1 MPEMQGA
8 TVAIFPVIL
17 CGGAGTRLWPA
28 SRPARPKQ
36 FIDFVSDLSL
46 FQETASRVNPLTVDG
61 GRLVVVAGAPHRSFI
76 VEQLAALGLDAV
88 VLLEPEGR
96 DSAPAMAAAAAWI
109 ASVAPDGVAL
119 FVASDHHIPD
129 DAAFRAPMKAAAEAA
144 GQGRIVTFGI
154 RPTDP
159 SSAYGYIHP
168 ETTGLSPVRAFVEKP
183 DRARAEAY
191 VRDGYLWNSGNF
203 MVRADVLLAQLDSF
217 APEVSAAARAALPD
231 ETSAVMMLTDAFRHA
246 PKISID
252 YAVMERSDRISVM
265 PVDYR
270 WSDLGAWDA
279 VQALGSGDRGDW
291 FATEGDVGLV
301 RAAKGMIVATA
312 GVSNI
317 AIIAEPDA
325 VLVCSLDRAQEVKGL
340 VERIRSAS
348 PAHAHGAVAVSGAWA
363 DRARSFDCWLRL
375 NALPI
380 WATIGVDDDGGFRE
394 TVQLSGAVSSEFR
407 RARVQTRQAYVY
419 AVAGAA
425 GWAGPWR
432 TLVGRALERFEATN
446 LRPDGLYRTRV
457 ASDGAVL
464 DDSASLYDQAFALF
478 AFAAAAS
485 AGIAPDMMAERAR
498 ALREA
503 LASLR
508 VPSGGWRETGEHPY
522 QANAHMHLLE
532 ACLAWEAVEPDG
544 EWRAMADEIV
554 ALARRAFIDSRGG
567 FLREFFDAEWRPA
580 SGEDGRLVEP
590 GHQFEWAWLLT
601 RWGRLRGE
609 AWALEAAV
617 RLYDIGARGVDQTRG
632 VAMDALNDDLSVRS
646 DQARLWPQ
654 TERLKA
660 ALILAEAA
668 EGGRRNLLVDDAR
681 KAMAGL
687 QGYLEPSGLWR
698 DKMQVDGS
706 FVDEPAP
713 ASSLYHIMVA
723 YEQIRAS
730 AAVLPELGWS
740 PVAPS

>member
-1 MPEMQGA
+1 M
-8 TVAIFPVIL
+8 AIFPVIL

-46 FQETASRVNPLTVDG
+46 FQETARRVAPLAADG
-61 GRLVVVAGAPHRSFI
+61 GRLMVVAGQAHRAFI
-76 VEQLAALGLDAV
+76 VEQLSALDLEAV
-88 VLLEPEGR
+88 ILLEPEGR
-96 DSAPAMAAAAAWI
+96 DSAPAMAAAAAWVARI
-109 ASVAPDGVAL
+109 APDGVAL

-129 DAAFRAPMKAAAEAA
+129 DAAFRDAVLEAAEAA
-144 GQGRIVTFGI
+144 RQGRIVTFGV

-168 ETTGLSPVRAFVEKP
+168 EMAGLSPVRAFVEKP
-183 DRARAEAY
+183 DRAQAEIY

-203 MVRADVLLAQLDSF
+203 MVRADLLLAQLDAF
-217 APEVSAAARAALPD
+217 APEVAATARAALPT
-231 ETSAVMMLTDAFRHA
+231 ESAAVMMLTDAFRHA

-279 VQALGSGDRGDW
+279 VEALGSGDRGDW
-291 FATEGDVGLV
+291 FATEGDTGLV

-317 AIIAEPDA
+317 AIIAERDA

-340 VERIRSAS
+340 VERIRTAS
-348 PAHAHGAVAVSGAWA
+348 PAHAQGAAVGRDTLA
-363 DRARSFDCWLRL
+363 DRARSFDRWMRL
-375 NALPI
+375 NALPV

-394 TVQLSGAVSSEFR
+394 TIELSGSVSGDFR
-407 RARVQTRQAYVY
+407 RARVQARQAYVY
-419 AVAGAA
+419 CAAGAA

-432 TLVGRALERFEATN
+432 SLVSRSLERFEATN
-446 LRPDGLYRTRV
+446 RRADDLYRTRV
-457 ASDGAVL
+457 SADGAVL
-464 DDSASLYDQAFALF
+464 DDAASLYDQAFALF
-478 AFAAAAS
+478 AFAAAARV
-485 AGIAPDMMAERAR
+485 GIAPGMMTERAHTVR
-498 ALREA
+498 DALSALRA
-503 LASLR
+503 
-508 VPSGGWRETGEHPY
+508 PTGGWRETGDHPY

-532 ACLAWEAVEPDG
+532 ACLAWEAIEPEG
-544 EWRAMADEIV
+544 VWREMADEIV
-554 ALARRAFIDSRGG
+554 ALARRAFIDPERG

-580 SGEDGRLVEP
+580 TGEDGRLVEP

-601 RWGRLRGE
+601 RWGRLRSE
-609 AWALEAAV
+609 TWALDAAA
-617 RLYDIGARGVDQTRG
+617 RLYDMGARGVDQGRG

-646 DQARLWPQ
+646 TQARLWPQ

-660 ALILAEAA
+660 ALILAEGG
-668 EGGRRNLLVDDAR
+668 EGGRRSLLLHDGR
-681 KAMAGL
+681 KALAGL
-687 QGYLEPSGLWR
+687 QRYLEPSGLWR
-698 DKMQVDGS
+698 DKMQADGG
-706 FVDEPAP
+706 FAEEPAP

-723 YEQIRAS
+723 YEQLRAT

-740 PVAPS
+740 PGAGS